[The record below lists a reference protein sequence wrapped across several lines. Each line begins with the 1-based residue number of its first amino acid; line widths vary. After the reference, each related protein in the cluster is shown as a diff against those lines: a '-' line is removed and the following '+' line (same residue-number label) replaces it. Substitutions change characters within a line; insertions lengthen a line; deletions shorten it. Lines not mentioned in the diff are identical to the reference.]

1 MQAEH
6 VNTHPIL
13 LTADELEHATVKC
26 MRGLLFSMIQQSDKV
41 ELFKN
46 TQRLDHAL
54 HAKYNTNTG
63 ATVVADDAWGH
74 LQIDATSL
82 YLLMLA
88 QMTASGLQI
97 IFTLDEV
104 HFVQNLVFYIER
116 AYRTPDYGI
125 WERGNKMN
133 HGMPELNSSSIGMAL
148 AALQAIKNVN
158 LFGARGGPTSV
169 IHVLPDEITRNTTT
183 LYSALPRESNSKE
196 VDAAVLAV
204 ISFPAFAVSD
214 KSIVDKTRNEII
226 KKLGGRYGC
235 KRFLRD
241 GHQTVLENTSRL
253 HYEALELNVF
263 QGIECEW
270 PLFFT
275 YLILDGLFR
284 DDKEQVEEYRKKLDD
299 VLQQS
304 DILGLGSNSSMRLVP
319 ELFIVPKELIEAE
332 KEVPGSQ
339 ERYSNENVPL
349 GYLNSCI

>member
-1 MQAEH
+1 MIRQA
-6 VNTHPIL
+6 
-13 LTADELEHATVKC
+13 
-26 MRGLLFSMIQQSDKV
+26 DKV

-46 TQRLDHAL
+46 SQVIHVTTLSSQRLDHAL
-54 HAKYNTNTG
+54 HAKYNTTTG
-63 ATVVADDAWGH
+63 ATVVADNAWGH
-74 LQIDATSL
+74 LQIDATSIF
-82 YLLMLA
+82 LLMLA
-88 QMTASGLQI
+88 QMTASGLSI
-97 IFTLDEV
+97 VFTLDEV

-125 WERGNKMN
+125 WERGNKLN

-169 IHVLPDEITRNTTT
+169 IHVLPDEITRNATT
-183 LYSALPRESNSKE
+183 LYSTLPRESNSKE
-196 VDAAVLAV
+196 VDASVLAV

-214 KSIVDKTRNEII
+214 RALVDKTRNEII
-226 KKLGGRYGC
+226 KKLGGQYGC

-253 HYEALELNVF
+253 HYDPLELNVF

-284 DDKEQVEEYRKKLDD
+284 EDHAQVEEYRAKLNA
-299 VLQQS
+299 VLLQG
-304 DILGLGSNSSMRLVP
+304 DLLDMKGCHTGVSNIPMKLVP
-319 ELFIVPKELIEAE
+319 ELYIVSKELIDAE
-332 KEVPGSQ
+332 KIAPGSQ
-339 ERYSNENVPL
+339 VRYPNENIPL
-349 GYLNSCI
+349 GEPNSIILLISSVGTIPLHPR